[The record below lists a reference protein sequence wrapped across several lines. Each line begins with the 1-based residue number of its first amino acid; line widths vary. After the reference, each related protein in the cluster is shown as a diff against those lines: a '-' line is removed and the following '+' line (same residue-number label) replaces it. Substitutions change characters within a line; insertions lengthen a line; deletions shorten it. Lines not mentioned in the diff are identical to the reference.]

1 VLRAVRS
8 SLGCLSAAPDRI
20 SFPLLAAVY
29 RAPFG
34 EADFSVFLAGRT
46 GVFKTALAALCQQH
60 FGAAMDARRLPT
72 GFASTANAVEGLA
85 FHAKDALLVVDDFA
99 PTGRRGDAELHSLAE
114 RLFRAVGNQQGRS
127 RMSGHGGP
135 ATPRPPRALVLAT
148 GESVPSGE
156 SIRARLLV
164 LEVRSGE
171 VNQTILSECQRA
183 GEQGRLAESMGAF
196 LSWNAG
202 HFEERQ
208 HGLKARVLDIRSQGQ
223 GRAIHARLPATLAE
237 LQGSWELFLEFAFSG
252 GAIGRAEKESLEQ
265 RSQAAFAQV
274 CALQAKHQQ
283 AQDPALRFVALL
295 QAALTCGRAHLADRR
310 GRAPDAAT
318 VWGWQRQPTG
328 GWRPLGTCIGWT
340 VGSDAFLKP
349 AASYQ
354 VAQELAGAERLPGEQ
369 MLRQRMRERGL
380 LASVDVGRQ
389 MVQVRRTLE
398 GSPRLVLHLKVGD
411 LIQVSRAPPRSFE

>member
-1 VLRAVRS
+1 
-8 SLGCLSAAPDRI
+8 
-20 SFPLLAAVY
+20 
-29 RAPFG
+29 
-34 EADFSVFLAGRT
+34 
-46 GVFKTALAALCQQH
+46 
-60 FGAAMDARRLPT
+60 
-72 GFASTANAVEGLA
+72 VEGLA

-99 PTGRRGDAELHSLAE
+99 PTGRQGDRELHALAE

-127 RMSGHGGP
+127 RLSSHGGP
-135 ATPRPPRALVLAT
+135 AMPKPPRALVLAT
-148 GESVPSGE
+148 GESVPAGQ

-164 LEVRSGE
+164 LEVRPGE
-171 VNQTILSECQRA
+171 VNQTMLSECQRA
-183 GEQGRLAESMGAF
+183 GEQGRLAESMAAF
-196 LSWNAG
+196 LGWIAG

-208 HGLKARVLDIRSQGQ
+208 QGLKARVLDLRSQGQ

-237 LQGSWELFLEFAFSG
+237 LQGGWELFLEFAFSV
-252 GAIGRAEKESLEQ
+252 GAIDRAEKESLEQ
-265 RSQAAFAQV
+265 RSQAAFAQA
-274 CALQAKHQQ
+274 CALQAKHHQ
-283 AQDPALRFVALL
+283 ARDPALRFVALL

-328 GWRPLGTCIGWT
+328 EWMPQGTCIGWT

-411 LIQVSRAPPRSFE
+411 LVQVSPAPTEVVRVAGEGAN